1 MGWNLGEILNSR
13 PMFQALE
20 TYEAGA
26 AMNEFLNMGGYA
38 GYVWPAYALSA
49 AVLIGLAAQIWLRG
63 RALATRLKSEADKT
77 NR

>member
-1 MGWNLGEILNSR
+1 
-13 PMFQALE
+13 
-20 TYEAGA
+20 
-26 AMNEFLNMGGYA
+26 MNEFLIMGGYA
-38 GYVWPAYALSA
+38 GYVWPAYAISA